1 MTFGSGVIM
10 SVADGTC
17 LNATCADFSA
27 LLPAFHCVRLRRGPQ
42 RAVVARR
49 EPGLPQRRAQRQ
61 RVPGPV
67 RRQGRHGRP
76 LPLRRRCR
84 ADVGRAGGPD
94 HHAGRAAM
102 GARCLANGETPVP
115 PPPSPPPHGPY
126 TLNKATGMGGTF
138 DSSGAISGGGAT
150 RSSTIHVR
158 VPLHALV
165 RRGAAG
171 ADGGGGR
178 RPADHQRLRVVA
190 HAQQPHGGHGGGL
203 RVVAHEGGRGAQ
215 PRHQAVRAAL
225 GVPQLGGAPTPRA
238 ARTT

>member
-27 LLPAFHCVRLRRGPQ
+27 LPPAFHCVRRRRGPQ

-94 HHAGRAAM
+94 HHAGRARHGCALPRERRDDSP
-102 GARCLANGETPVP
+102 AAALA
-115 PPPSPPPHGPY
+115 SP
-126 TLNKATGMGGTF
+126 TWA
-138 DSSGAISGGGAT
+138 
-150 RSSTIHVR
+150 V
-158 VPLHALV
+158 HAEQ
-165 RRGAAG
+165 G
-171 ADGGGGR
+171 D
-178 RPADHQRLRVVA
+178 
-190 HAQQPHGGHGGGL
+190 GHGRNL
-203 RVVAHEGGRGAQ
+203 RQQR
-215 PRHQAVRAAL
+215 RHQWRRRHQIL
-225 GVPQLGGAPTPRA
+225 DYTRTCTSSRPRS
-238 ARTT
+238 ARRCRC